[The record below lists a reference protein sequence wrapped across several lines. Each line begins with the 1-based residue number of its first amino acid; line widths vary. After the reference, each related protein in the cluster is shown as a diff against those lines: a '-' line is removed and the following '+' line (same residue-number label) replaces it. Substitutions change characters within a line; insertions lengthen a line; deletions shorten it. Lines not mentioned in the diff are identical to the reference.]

1 MEELK
6 NTSLSLFTVKEIA
19 QVFRLTDAAIRRMIR
34 DKELPAIQIGREYR
48 IPRHVVEKILHPLHE
63 GNLKATGF
71 GLWKNKKNPRGEDWV
86 RRYRDAD
93 KRTLEELLKDLETP

>member
-1 MEELK
+1 MNALK
-6 NTSLSLFTVKEIA
+6 EASISLFTVKEIA

-48 IPRHVVEKILHPLHE
+48 ISRHVVEKILHPLHN

-71 GLWKNKKNPRGEDWV
+71 GLWKDKKNPRGEDWV
-86 RRYRDAD
+86 RRHRDTD
-93 KRTLEELLKDLETP
+93 KKTLEELLKELETA